1 MSSPQV
7 WGHEDGRLRRSTWQ
21 IPRMLLAPL
30 MEDLANRVLVR
41 HTPGLQGA
49 VVVPAGKGRAVPCV
63 QTAGVNFQSLA
74 KYEQSVDIHEVR
86 S

>member
-1 MSSPQV
+1 
-7 WGHEDGRLRRSTWQ
+7 
-21 IPRMLLAPL
+21 MLLVPL

-49 VVVPAGKGRAVPCV
+49 VVVPAGKGRAAPCV